1 MQPAGREDDE
11 VTKAREMG
19 RGGVTIRMRDWRGE
33 GVEGVVRLPWVQRA
47 CTPSRSS
54 KPFFTESASEN
65 ERAWHERENWG

>member
-19 RGGVTIRMRDWRGE
+19 RGVTIRMRDWRGE

-47 CTPSRSS
+47 CTPVA
-54 KPFFTESASEN
+54 T
-65 ERAWHERENWG
+65 